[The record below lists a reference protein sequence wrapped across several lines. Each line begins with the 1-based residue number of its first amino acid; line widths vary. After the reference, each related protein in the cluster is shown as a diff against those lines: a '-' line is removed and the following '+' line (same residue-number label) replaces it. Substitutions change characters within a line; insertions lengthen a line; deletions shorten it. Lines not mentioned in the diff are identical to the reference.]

1 MSRTLCNAAPIV
13 KVVIHTAGGHHG
25 HDTPNAMNETRV
37 QVQLAIPEWMK

>member
-1 MSRTLCNAAPIV
+1 MSRTLCKWGTNSEGRDPY
-13 KVVIHTAGGHHG
+13 GGHHG